1 MAGKLLRLSHNPYSP
16 AELRQIASGLGQSY
30 KRASMN
36 ILRELAKGNL
46 TDWGA
51 AFRKQQLDQ
60 IRGILL
66 GLNDETRRWAETNL
80 PTLYSRGLWVS
91 DGMLKPGGL
100 SVAAHP
106 GQYTP
111 MDLGMAQ
118 MHREAIQALAEELLL
133 PLDAANTQAAQYTE
147 DMIARAQAIAK
158 LADEKASFADVNGIL
173 AQARKLVGTG
183 GYSGAFA
190 KQLQIRDSSLRALAQ
205 AFAEGKTRAQ
215 ASKLLLADLRK
226 RGITCFID
234 KSGRPWSMDRYA
246 EMNARTIAR
255 RTQAAA
261 TRLRTQEA
269 GYDLVTIIDHQRE
282 CPLCR
287 PWEGKT
293 LSLTGKTPGYPRMST
308 AEAQGYGHPNC
319 CHAEAPVVP

>member
-1 MAGKLLRLSHNPYSP
+1 MAGKLLRLSHRPYSP
-16 AELRQIASGLGQSY
+16 TELREIAGGLGQSY
-30 KRASMN
+30 KRASMD
-36 ILRELAKGNL
+36 IMRELARGNL

-60 IRGILL
+60 IRTVLV
-66 GLNDETRRWAETNL
+66 GLNDETRRWAEANL
-80 PTLYSRGLWVS
+80 PTLYSRGLWVA

-111 MDLGMAQ
+111 MDLGMAR
-118 MHREAIQALAEELLL
+118 MHGEVLNALAEELML

-158 LADEKASFADVNGIL
+158 LADEGADLADVDGVL
-173 AQARKLVGTG
+173 AQARRLVGTG
-183 GYSGAFA
+183 GFKGAFV
-190 KQLQIRDSSLRALAQ
+190 KQLKIRDASLRAMVK
-205 AFAEGKTRAQ
+205 AFAEGKTRRD
-215 ASKLLLADLRK
+215 ASKALLEELRK
-226 RGITCFID
+226 RGITSFVD
-234 KSGRPWSMDRYA
+234 KAGRAWNMERYA

-255 RTQAAA
+255 RTQSAA

-269 GYDLVTIIDHQRE
+269 GYDLVVIIDHARE

-293 LSLTGKTPGYPRMST
+293 VSLSGKTPGYPKMET
-308 AEAQGYGHPNC
+308 AEAQGYGHPSC
-319 CHAEAPVVP
+319 CHAEAPAV